1 MVKQM
6 NKPMQSLSNTEILSE
21 VKLISTALYGEHWI
35 TALKHKLNLPR
46 STVQSWDYRDN
57 LQDEFKPQL
66 IQEIQTAIDTLE
78 MLYSR
83 YDFTSYTD
91 QNTIKEIGDA
101 LFYQRWMNQMHSIF
115 VESEIEN
122 NVNKYKINRWLKSGE
137 IVQLEDKAIL
147 QNYMRK
153 RINLLKLILG
163 SMVPNTALISYR
175 VKLFTESK
183 QYTELQS
190 KPLEKDQIF
199 VLKPICYKDKYC
211 NTVFDGQVLLVDN
224 KQAEHFVKIGKA
236 QRSILS
242 FYNNIDSKLDEIKS
256 KITYESNLD
265 KEQHIIYDEF
275 YQKAFQDV
283 LKDNN

>member
-1 MVKQM
+1 M
-6 NKPMQSLSNTEILSE
+6 NFS
-21 VKLISTALYGEHWI
+21 
-35 TALKHKLNLPR
+35 
-46 STVQSWDYRDN
+46 
-57 LQDEFKPQL
+57 FK
-66 IQEIQTAIDTLE
+66 
-78 MLYSR
+78 R
-83 YDFTSYTD
+83 
-91 QNTIKEIGDA
+91 K
-101 LFYQRWMNQMHSIF
+101 
-115 VESEIEN
+115 IE
-122 NVNKYKINRWLKSGE
+122 L
-137 IVQLEDKAIL
+137 
-147 QNYMRK
+147 
-153 RINLLKLILG
+153 
-163 SMVPNTALISYR
+163 
-175 VKLFTESK
+175 
-183 QYTELQS
+183 S

-275 YQKAFQDV
+275 YQKAFQNV